1 MIDVEDRTKCCGCSA
16 CSEVCPFDA
25 ILMETDTMGFIYPN
39 VDKERCRD
47 CGLCE
52 KVCSLQG
59 DHEDKT
65 EVISP
70 RFFAARHKD
79 ENELM
84 RSRSGALFLGL
95 SDVVLS
101 QKGSVYGAAF
111 DSSFRVQHI
120 RAITS
125 TERDRMRGSK
135 YVQSD
140 VTGIFPLVKNDLEHG
155 LPVLFSGTPCQIA
168 ALKSFLKY
176 EKVDDTNLLYVDIIC
191 HGVPAPNIWKDY
203 LKYVEHKYK
212 DTILAADFRDKRH
225 HGWSAHLESFLLGKK
240 GWISRKSFTYLF
252 YRHIMFR
259 PVCSECR
266 YSNFKRPSD
275 ITLGDFWGWEQNVP
289 DMNIDDKGVSLVLV
303 NSTKGQMFIN
313 QLRDT
318 YDLRAVDNLSYI
330 QPNLKAPSV
339 FDPKW
344 KSFERDYSKKGFE
357 YVLRKYGDAGVDYL
371 VKRFC
376 QKSKTACRILRK
388 KLGI

>member
-1 MIDVEDRTKCCGCSA
+1 MLLNNFPKLDYNIHELKKKRGERMNYQKQEIKPGITLHQIYTENYKTNLNAIFLATPLKKQNITLDALLTAVLRRGTKNIPSQ
-16 CSEVCPFDA
+16 DL
-25 ILMETDTMGFIYPN
+25 I
-39 VDKERCRD
+39 
-47 CGLCE
+47 
-52 KVCSLQG
+52 
-59 DHEDKT
+59 
-65 EVISP
+65 
-70 RFFAARHKD
+70 
-79 ENELM
+79 
-84 RSRSGALFLGL
+84 
-95 SDVVLS
+95 S
-101 QKGSVYGAAF
+101 QKLEMLYGAAF

-120 RAITS
+120 RAITA

-212 DTILAADFRDKRH
+212 DTILKAEFRDKKR
-225 HGWSAHLESFLLGKK
+225 HGWSAHIESFLLEKQ
-240 GWISRKSFTYLF
+240 GWISRKSFAYLF
-252 YRHIMFR
+252 KRVIMFR

-266 YSNFKRPSD
+266 YSNLKRPSD

-313 QLRDT
+313 QLSDI
-318 YDLRAVDNLSYI
+318 YELRAIENLSYI

-376 QKSKTACRILRK
+376 QKSKIACRMLRK

>member
-1 MIDVEDRTKCCGCSA
+1 MINTKDRANCCGCSA
-16 CSEVCPFDA
+16 CSIVCPFDA
-25 ILMETDTMGFIYPN
+25 ISMRPDFMGFIYPE
-39 VDKERCRD
+39 VSIEKCKD
-47 CGLCE
+47 CGLCN

-59 DHEDKT
+59 KYEYKT
-65 EVISP
+65 ELSSP
-70 RFFAARHKD
+70 KIMAARHKD
-79 ENELM
+79 ETELM
-84 RSRSGALFLGL
+84 KSRSGALFLGL
-95 SDVVLS
+95 SDVILS
-101 QKGSVYGAAF
+101 QGGVIYGAAF
-111 DSSFRVQHI
+111 DSCFRVKHI
-120 RAITS
+120 RAT
-125 TERDRMRGSK
+125 TADERDLMRGSK

-140 VTGIFPLVKNDLEHG
+140 VTGIFPLVKNDLENG
-155 LPVLFSGTPCQIA
+155 LQVLFSGTPCQIA

-203 LKYVEHKYK
+203 LKYVEQMYK
-212 DTILAADFRDKRH
+212 DTILKAEFRDKKR
-225 HGWSAHLESFLLGKK
+225 HGWSTHIESFLLDKQ
-240 GWISRKSFTYLF
+240 GWISRISFAYLF
-252 YRHIMFR
+252 KRIIMFR

-266 YSNFKRPSD
+266 YSNLKRPSD
-275 ITLGDFWGWEQNVP
+275 ITLGDFWGWEKNVP

-318 YDLRAVDNLSYI
+318 YDLRAIDNLSYI

-376 QKSKTACRILRK
+376 QKSKTAYRILRE
-388 KLGI
+388 KLGV